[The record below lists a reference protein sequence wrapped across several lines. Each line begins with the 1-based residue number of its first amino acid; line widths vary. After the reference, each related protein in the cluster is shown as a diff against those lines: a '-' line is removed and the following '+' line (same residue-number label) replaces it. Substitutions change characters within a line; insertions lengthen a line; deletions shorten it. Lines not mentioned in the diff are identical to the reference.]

1 MIANG
6 DAADDAA
13 GGGVTAGPAGTG
25 AGTGTGTGP
34 SGACV
39 VMRETVGA
47 PRDDGLT
54 SGWWLFTLIG

>member
-1 MIANG
+1 VIANG

-25 AGTGTGTGP
+25 AGTGP